1 MKKIIFILGLIILN
15 SSCLQQNRIYYS
27 KSIKKT
33 IHNLEEM
40 QRWLHEDYEYG
51 EISEQVANNYMIVV
65 INSKCSLY
73 KKIEEKH
80 EDCVD

>member
-1 MKKIIFILGLIILN
+1 MKKIIFVMGIVFI
-15 SSCLQQNRIYYS
+15 STSCLMKNRIYYS
-27 KSIKKT
+27 DSINKT

-40 QRWLHEDYEYG
+40 QRWLHEDYDYG

-73 KKIEEKH
+73 KRIGEQH

>member
-27 KSIKKT
+27 ISIKKT

>member
-1 MKKIIFILGLIILN
+1 
-15 SSCLQQNRIYYS
+15 
-27 KSIKKT
+27 
-33 IHNLEEM
+33 M
-40 QRWLHEDYEYG
+40 QRWLHEDYDYG

-73 KKIEEKH
+73 KRIEEKH

>member
-1 MKKIIFILGLIILN
+1 MKKIVFIMGVVFM
-15 SSCLQQNRIYYS
+15 STSCLVENKIYYS
-27 KSIKKT
+27 DSIKKK

-40 QRWLHEDYEYG
+40 KIFLNEDYQYG
-51 EISEQVANNYMIVV
+51 DSSEQVANNYMIVV